1 MSKTFIEFLKP
12 YEEILKKKIKKKGL
26 TIAVSGSAGSGKS
39 TGAKIFAKVFG
50 LKYVSGGKII
60 RKLAEERGMPLQE
73 FVATREKEI
82 DHEIDRKNLELAMR
96 GGCVIDGRLSG
107 FAAGDWADVRVFYD
121 CPLQTRASRLIRRDN
136 LTIDEAKKVVA
147 QRDEEDN
154 KKYMQLYGVD
164 MFDKSIYHLII
175 DNQKLSLE
183 EAKVVPVKMIKEFLN
198 KKGVLKD

>member
-1 MSKTFIEFLKP
+1 MAKTFIKFLEP
-12 YEEILKKKIKKKGL
+12 YEQELLKKIKKKGL

-39 TGAKIFAKVFG
+39 TGAKIFANVLG
-50 LKYVSGGKII
+50 LKYVSSGKIF
-60 RKLAEERGMPLQE
+60 RKLAEERGVSLQE
-73 FVATREKEI
+73 FSATREKEI
-82 DHEIDRKNLELAMR
+82 DHEIDRKSLEHAIR

-107 FAAGDWADVRVFYD
+107 FVAGDWADVRVFYD
-121 CPLQTRASRLIRRDN
+121 CPLQTRASRLMRRDN

-154 KKYMQLYGVD
+154 KKYRQLYGVD

-183 EAKVVPVKMIKEFLN
+183 QAKVVPVKMIKEFLN
-198 KKGVLKD
+198 KKGILKD